1 MRKRLL
7 SILLLCCMVLTLLP
21 TAAFAAGDVN
31 INETNFPDANFRQYV
46 KDEFDKDGNEV
57 LSADEIAAADTIFVT
72 GEPITSIEGIAYF
85 TALTNLMCSNTKLTT
100 LDTSYNTELVFL
112 ECNEVST
119 LTSLNVSQNTKLKVL
134 RCNDNA
140 LADLDLTNNT
150 ALEKLECG
158 GNEFTTLDL
167 SKNTNLKY
175 FGFFNGKLSSLDLAN
190 NTNLEELYFCGNNFS
205 TIDVSKNTNLKFL
218 HLFSN
223 QLITLDTSKNSNLQ
237 RLWVYT
243 NPLTSMYLGDSGSI
257 MEVKFDNLPYPI
269 TVSTATRT
277 FDLSRLTGFK
287 VDKASGWTNGEV
299 NGNILTV
306 DANATT
312 VTYTYDCG
320 ERQATYGN
328 PETTGRLMM
337 SCTLQ
342 IKWEDAP
349 NKLTG
354 TVNINGA
361 PKFGETLIAN
371 VTDTNNTGTLTYQWY
386 REGKTDPIGTG
397 ETYTLVQADI
407 DKEITCRVSSSTE
420 TGTIETTVGPVEKA
434 DGPAAPVIELDFR
447 SIDMIKVKPL
457 GNAYEYRIDN
467 GAWQDLHYFENLQPG
482 KEYTITARAKETAT
496 HKPGAVSA
504 PLTVATLFDMIPDDL
519 KDKLTAVVS
528 AYKAEYDGNEH
539 EAVIVDM
546 SKMPEGWS
554 IAGHTAGT
562 GDDFVPQIP
571 KIRNVSGSNLT
582 VKTKFTHPDYGQ
594 SLIVYSYPEVTPKPL
609 TAGMIADIHPQLYT
623 GQPIHPTPEI
633 KDGDMVLVKD
643 RDFTYS
649 YDTNTSPEQGGKVT
663 INGKGNYKSTAFK
676 SFTIVSTITED
687 DLAGIDIPA
696 NLVTVKCQTTGDSKA
711 YGRIPGGFDL
721 SNATPYMDNGVLK
734 AIVKINLSAYKDKYD
749 ADTKKTHENAGLE
762 GNPNITFTLK
772 YVNDKWE
779 LDGTFPNVV
788 ILVKC
793 DGQHPQTPPHPTEE
807 NVGGLEQVQVRV
819 QCSTDTA
826 QFKNYGILPGSVSI
840 MPDANNPSQATL
852 TLIPSVYSTQYSTDT
867 GITHIVDSSQTTDNL
882 KIQMRYDPAV
892 GKWMP
897 AGVLTPLVIY
907 VKCNS
912 HDPQTPPYPT
922 EENVSGLEQVQVQVQ
937 CSTDRTQFKNYGILP
952 GSVSIVP
959 DANNP
964 SQATLTL
971 IPSVYSK
978 QYTID
983 TGITHSV
990 APNQTTDNLKIQMRY
1005 NSAVGK
1011 WMPAGELTP
1020 LEVLVQCN
1028 NHQGQRYTITF
1039 NGNGGTPSVT
1049 SITTIDQKLPELPTA
1064 THSGRYS
1071 FDGWYTAASGGTKI
1085 TTATVFYENTTVY
1098 AHWTYI
1104 GGGGSSGGGGGYTY
1118 HTIRAISGLN
1128 GSISPSGWT
1137 SVRHGWD
1144 QTFTITPDKGYAVAK
1159 VLVDGKSVGSVK
1171 SYTFKNVTTDHTI
1184 EVVFMKAN
1192 GNPQTGVFVDVAEGS
1207 YYEEAVDWA
1216 VENGITTGTGNNYFT
1231 PDGICTRAQAV
1242 TFLWRVAGSPTPK
1255 TEAMPFEDVLN
1266 GSYYY
1271 EAVLWA
1277 VENGITV
1284 GTSATTF
1291 SPELTCSR
1299 AHIVTFL
1306 WRAANS
1312 PSAKT
1317 ANPFTDVAAD
1327 AYYIDAVL
1335 WAVKHKITVGTT
1347 LSTFSPDEG
1356 CTRAQIVTF
1365 LYRAHSK

>member
-21 TAAFAAGDVN
+21 TAAFAADDVV
-31 INETNFPDANFRQYV
+31 IDETNFPDEGFRQYV
-46 KDEFDKDGNEV
+46 KDKFDTNKDDT
-57 LSADEIAAADTIFVT
+57 LSADEIAEAKEISVE
-72 GEPITSIEGIAYF
+72 GKPITSFKGIEYF
-85 TALTNLMCSNTKLTT
+85 TALTNLECSRTKLTS
-100 LDTSYNTELVFL
+100 LDTSHNKKLGYLR
-112 ECNEVST
+112 CNYIPD
-119 LTSLNVSQNTKLKVL
+119 LTTLNVSQNTELKVL
-134 RCNDNA
+134 YCNDNA
-140 LADLDLTNNT
+140 LADLNLTNNS
-150 ALEKLECG
+150 ALETLECG
-158 GNEFTTLDL
+158 DNELTTLDL
-167 SKNTNLKY
+167 SKNTELKY
-175 FGFFNGKLSSLDLAN
+175 FGCFNSKLSSLDLTN
-190 NTNLEELYFCGNNFS
+190 NTNLEELYFCGNNVS
-205 TIDVSKNTNLKFL
+205 NIDVSENTKLKFL
-218 HLFSN
+218 HLFGN

-243 NPLTSMYLGDSGSI
+243 NPLTSMYLGDSGST

-277 FDLSRLTGFK
+277 FDLSTLPTGFD
-287 VDKASGWTNGEV
+287 VSKASNWAGGRV
-299 NGNILTV
+299 DGNILTV
-306 DANATT
+306 DENAAT
-312 VTYTYDCG
+312 VTYLYDCG
-320 ERQATYGN
+320 ERQATYGT
-328 PETTGRLMM
+328 PETTGKLMM
-337 SCTLQ
+337 TCTLQ
-342 IKWEDAP
+342 VNWVPAP
-349 NKLTG
+349 
-354 TVNINGA
+354 A
-361 PKFGETLIAN
+361 
-371 VTDTNNTGTLTYQWY
+371 
-386 REGKTDPIGTG
+386 
-397 ETYTLVQADI
+397 
-407 DKEITCRVSSSTE
+407 
-420 TGTIETTVGPVEKA
+420 
-434 DGPAAPVIELDFR
+434 
-447 SIDMIKVKPL
+447 
-457 GNAYEYRIDN
+457 
-467 GAWQDLHYFENLQPG
+467 
-482 KEYTITARAKETAT
+482 
-496 HKPGAVSA
+496 
-504 PLTVATLFDMIPDDL
+504 
-519 KDKLTAVVS
+519 
-528 AYKAEYDGNEH
+528 
-539 EAVIVDM
+539 
-546 SKMPEGWS
+546 
-554 IAGHTAGT
+554 
-562 GDDFVPQIP
+562 
-571 KIRNVSGSNLT
+571 
-582 VKTKFTHPDYGQ
+582 
-594 SLIVYSYPEVTPKPL
+594 
-609 TAGMIADIHPQLYT
+609 
-623 GQPIHPTPEI
+623 
-633 KDGDMVLVKD
+633 
-643 RDFTYS
+643 
-649 YDTNTSPEQGGKVT
+649 
-663 INGKGNYKSTAFK
+663 
-676 SFTIVSTITED
+676 ITED
-687 DLAGIDIPA
+687 DLAGLNIPA

-749 ADTKKTHENAGLE
+749 ADTKKTHEKAGLE
-762 GNPNITFTLK
+762 GNTHAAFTLK

-779 LDGTFPNVV
+779 LDGTFPNLT

-819 QCSTDTA
+819 QCSTDRT

-840 MPDANNPSQATL
+840 MPDPNNPSQATL

-867 GITHIVDSSQTTDNL
+867 GITHIVDLSQTTDNL

-897 AGVLTPLVIY
+897 AEEITPLVIY

-912 HDPQTPPYPT
+912 HDLQTPPYPT
-922 EENVSGLEQVQVQVQ
+922 EENVSGLEQVQVRVQ

-959 DANNP
+959 DSNNP

-990 APNQTTDNLKIQMRY
+990 APNQNTDNLKIQMRY

-1049 SITTIDQKLPELPTA
+1049 RMTTIDQKLPELPTA

-1171 SYTFKNVTTDHTI
+1171 SYTFKNVTKDHTI

-1255 TEAMPFEDVLN
+1255 TEAMVFEDVLD

-1312 PSAKT
+1312 PSVKT

>member
-21 TAAFAAGDVN
+21 TAAFAADDVA
-31 INETNFPDANFRQYV
+31 INETNFPDDNFRKYV
-46 KDEFDKDGNEV
+46 KEKFDKNSNNS
-57 LSADEIAAADTIFVT
+57 LSADEIAEAKEISVE
-72 GEPITSIEGIAYF
+72 GKPITSFKGIEYF
-85 TALTNLMCSNTKLTT
+85 TALTNLECSRTKLTS
-100 LDTSYNTELVFL
+100 LDTSHNKKLGYLR
-112 ECNEVST
+112 CNYIPD
-119 LTSLNVSQNTKLKVL
+119 LTTLNVSQNTELKVL
-134 RCNDNA
+134 YCNDNA
-140 LADLDLTNNT
+140 LADLDLTNNS
-150 ALEKLECG
+150 ALETLECG
-158 GNEFTTLDL
+158 DNELTTLDL
-167 SKNTNLKY
+167 SKNTELKY
-175 FGFFNGKLSSLDLAN
+175 FGCFNSKLSSLDLTN

-205 TIDVSKNTNLKFL
+205 TIDVSQNTKLKYL
-218 HLFSN
+218 HLFGN

-257 MEVKFDNLPYPI
+257 REVKFDNLPYPI

-287 VDKASGWTNGEV
+287 VDKASGWTNGTV
-299 NGNILTV
+299 SGNILTV

-328 PETTGRLMM
+328 PETTGKLMM
-337 SCTLQ
+337 PCTLQ
-342 IKWEDAP
+342 INWEDTPDA
-349 NKLTG
+349 LTG

-361 PKFGETLIAN
+361 PKFDETLTAN

-420 TGTIETTVGPVEKA
+420 IGTIETTVGPVEKA

-496 HKPGAVSA
+496 HKPSANSA
-504 PLTVATLFDMIPDDL
+504 PLTVTTMHLAISDEL
-519 KDKLTAVVS
+519 KDKLRAVAS
-528 AYKAEYDGNEH
+528 AYEGEYNGKEH
-539 EAVIVDM
+539 EAVIVDDTE
-546 SKMPEGWS
+546 MPKGWR
-554 IAGHTAGT
+554 IAGYTTDEGNSFSNNIPEIKDAGT
-562 GDDFVPQIP
+562 LRVGVKFV
-571 KIRNVSGSNLT
+571 
-582 VKTKFTHPDYGQ
+582 HPDY
-594 SLIVYSYPEVTPKPL
+594 LMNITHYYTAEITPKPV
-609 TAGMIADIHPQLYT
+609 TAGMIADIPSQHYT
-623 GQPIHPTPEI
+623 GHPIYPTPVI
-633 KDGDMVLVKD
+633 KDGNTPLVKD
-643 RDFTYS
+643 KDFTYS

-663 INGKGNYKSTAFK
+663 INGKGNYKGMASK
-676 SFTIVSTITED
+676 SFNIVNEITEITED
-687 DLAGIDIPA
+687 DLKDLEIPT
-696 NLVTVKCQTTGDSKA
+696 LVTVKCTTTNSSKE

-721 SNATPYMDNGVLK
+721 SKKPYMENGVWK
-734 AIVKINLSAYKDKYD
+734 AIVQLNLPAYKAKYD
-749 ADTKKTHENAGLE
+749 ADTKKTHEIADLG
-762 GNPNITFTLK
+762 GNLVTTFTLK

-779 LDGTFPNVV
+779 LDGTFPNVI

-793 DGQHPQTPPHPTEE
+793 DGQH
-807 NVGGLEQVQVRV
+807 
-819 QCSTDTA
+819 
-826 QFKNYGILPGSVSI
+826 
-840 MPDANNPSQATL
+840 
-852 TLIPSVYSTQYSTDT
+852 
-867 GITHIVDSSQTTDNL
+867 
-882 KIQMRYDPAV
+882 
-892 GKWMP
+892 
-897 AGVLTPLVIY
+897 
-907 VKCNS
+907 
-912 HDPQTPPYPT
+912 PQTPPYPT
-922 EENVSGLEQVQVQVQ
+922 EENVSGLGDQIVAVLCNNVPTGQRSGKYYGLIGGGFT
-937 CSTDRTQFKNYGILP
+937 STAP
-952 GSVSIVP
+952 
-959 DANNP
+959 
-964 SQATLTL
+964 TLNADKVYESTITL
-971 IPSVYSK
+971 IPSVYCNQFSG
-978 QYTID
+978 D
-983 TGITHSV
+983 TGIMHKVLS
-990 APNQTTDNLKIQMRY
+990 AQTTDGLKFVVKYDSSTKMWKPAEEVKQM
-1005 NSAVGK
+1005 AIWVTCDK
-1011 WMPAGELTP
+1011 HETDTP
-1020 LEVLVQCN
+1020 VPTEF
-1028 NHQGQRYTITF
+1028 TITF
-1039 NGNGGTPSVT
+1039 NGNGGTPYVGSMR
-1049 SITTIDQKLPELPTA
+1049 TTNQKLTSLPTA
-1064 THSGRYS
+1064 TRSGRYS

-1085 TTATVFYENTTVY
+1085 TTATVFYENTAVY

-1118 HTIRAISGLN
+1118 HTIRAIFGLN

-1144 QTFTITPDKGYAVAK
+1144 QTFTVTPDKGYAVAK

-1171 SYTFKNVTTDHTI
+1171 SYTFKNVTKDHTI

-1192 GNPQTGVFVDVAEGS
+1192 GNPQTGVFVDVPEGS

-1216 VENGITTGTGNNYFT
+1216 VEKGITTGTGNNYFT

-1255 TEAMPFEDVLN
+1255 TEAMVFEDVLD